1 MIILFARL
9 AMVRRIPAALTLL
22 LYLGSLAL
30 PAFDLEQGND
40 SYYLGLVV
48 VLLGALSLDP
58 RWLANPLWLVGMAC
72 LWKKRR
78 LAALLT
84 LAAASILALLCLGY
98 VGTSIAQ
105 NESGTKTTILGMGP
119 GYYLWLSSLLV
130 ATALAVY
137 SFFENRPDETRT
149 PGDDQ

>member
-1 MIILFARL
+1 MVKRIL
-9 AMVRRIPAALTLL
+9 VALTLL

-30 PAFDLEQGND
+30 PAFDLEQGD
-40 SYYLGLVV
+40 DGYYLGLVL
-48 VLLGALSLDP
+48 VLFGALNLDP
-58 RWLANPLWLVGMAC
+58 RWLANPLWIIGMAC

-84 LAAASILALLCLGY
+84 LAAASILSLLCLSY

-105 NESGTKTTILGMGP
+105 NASGTKTTILGMGP

-130 ATALAVY
+130 ATALAID
-137 SFFENRPDETRT
+137 SFFEKRPDETRT